1 MNTEPE
7 YWCTFCDDY
16 VMNIDMVMKCLQ
28 CGEYKGLV
36 KLSPTQTNGKDNQ

>member
-7 YWCTFCDDY
+7 YWCIFCEDY
-16 VMNIDMVMKCLQ
+16 VSNIDMAMKCHG

-36 KLSPTQTNGKDNQ
+36 KLAPTQTNEEDN